1 MPKGKQKGVRNFLKA
16 VQYGVPEQ
24 AEMLGE
30 ELAKALLA
38 QGAGELLKALY
49 Q

>member
-1 MPKGKQKGVRNFLKA
+1 MDILKNIPEE
-16 VQYGVPEQ
+16 PEQ